1 MASIV
6 MFNDRRVCLP
16 GDLEVWPHVQ
26 WCRCH
31 DNAEIYWKSVA
42 AQKCDGWLCYLCLV
56 YTYTDT
62 VLRSS
67 RCLPLICLLNSCQGL
82 WYASH
87 YMFLRKSIASPGF
100 PRFQVWVFL
109 LGSLCFIPYNH
120 DVDNKICWSRWA
132 CHRLSVLHPTIY
144 QYLQVGIVYTTYT
157 NNFKIISPISDK
169 IVQLG
174 FGPAWSLFIEYST
187 FLDPD
192 GLFFAHIPPL
202 M

>member
-1 MASIV
+1 
-6 MFNDRRVCLP
+6 
-16 GDLEVWPHVQ
+16 
-26 WCRCH
+26 
-31 DNAEIYWKSVA
+31 
-42 AQKCDGWLCYLCLV
+42 
-56 YTYTDT
+56 
-62 VLRSS
+62 
-67 RCLPLICLLNSCQGL
+67 
-82 WYASH
+82 
-87 YMFLRKSIASPGF
+87 MFLRKSIASPGF

-169 IVQLG
+169 IIQLG

-192 GLFFAHIPPL
+192 GLFLLISRHSCNYAKNLHKAGQKPHPAGFHLGNWLPQGKHIKRCGIPMASLWTKYQIVDFPHIYVSL
-202 M
+202 PSGNLT